1 MSADGDLLA
10 SFLVVGANHRSSS
23 LAVRERLFVA
33 DDGVPAFMD
42 RLRRA
47 RVDQAVLLSTGDRVE
62 VAALAADAPA
72 AQDDIVAAFAEHAE
86 FALGEVKGHLY
97 ALGGADAIRHLFAA
111 AAPLDSLIVGEAQVL
126 DQLKAGHLLARESGM
141 IGAELDSVLQAAYRA
156 AERARAE
163 TGIGEGPVSLSA
175 SAIRVAGDLHG
186 ALERS
191 AALLLGTGDMGELI
205 ARDLLAAGLGRLVVT
220 HPNDARA
227 EALARALD
235 CHVAPFDSLDDAL
248 AHADIVVCALGA
260 RHFTIAEDA
269 VARALKRRRWRP
281 VLFVDSAI
289 PGDVD
294 PDVDRIDGAFRYD
307 LADLERAAMD
317 GRADRCEDTEAAW
330 RIVDEAVAE
339 FVRDCGARVAVPVI
353 LRLRRHFE
361 AMRRAVLAEAPDDA
375 EKSTRLLVE
384 RILRAPSESLR
395 EIAARPPGARADA
408 PGGVAWST
416 IEDALVSLF
425 RLEDPETPGDRDGR
439 AKDEENRKEG
449 SA

>member
-1 MSADGDLLA
+1 MGADADILA

-33 DDGVPAFMD
+33 DDGVAGFLD

-47 RVDQAVLLSTGDRVE
+47 QIDQAVLLSTGDRIE
-62 VAALAADAPA
+62 VAALAPDAGG

-86 FALGEVKGHLY
+86 LAPAEVKGHLY

-111 AAPLDSLIVGEAQVL
+111 AAALDSLIVGDPHVL
-126 DQLKAGHLLARESGM
+126 DQMKAGNGRAREAGM
-141 IGAELDSVLQAAYRA
+141 IGAELDSVLQAAYRV

-163 TGIGEGPVSLSA
+163 TGIGEGPVSLSSA
-175 SAIRVAGDLHG
+175 AIRVAHDLHG
-186 ALERS
+186 ALDRS

-205 ARDLLAAGLGRLVVT
+205 AKDLLAAGLGRLVVA
-220 HPNDARA
+220 HPNEARA

-235 CHVAPFDSLDDAL
+235 CHVAPFDALDDAL

-260 RHFTIAEDA
+260 RRYTIAEDA
-269 VARALKRRRWRP
+269 VARALTRRRRRP

-294 PDVDRIDGAFRYD
+294 PDVDRIDGAFRYG

-317 GRADRCEDTEAAW
+317 GRAGGGEDTEAAW

-339 FVRDCGARVAVPVI
+339 FVRDRAARVAVPAM
-353 LRLRRHFE
+353 LRIRRHFDE
-361 AMRRAVLAEAPDDA
+361 MRRAVLAEAPDDA
-375 EKSTRLLVE
+375 EKATRLLVD
-384 RILRAPSESLR
+384 RILRAPSETFR
-395 EIAARPPGARADA
+395 EIATKPPSARADA
-408 PGGVAWST
+408 PGEVAWST
-416 IEDALVSLF
+416 IEGAFLRLF
-425 RLEDPETPGDRDGR
+425 RLEDPETPGDRDRR
-439 AKDEENRKEG
+439 AGNEENRKDG
-449 SA
+449 SG